1 MNSSRRRSDAARN
14 DEILL
19 DAGVDLLRHKGPD
32 RLGAL
37 ELARSAELTTGA
49 VYARYE
55 NTEEILVGLWQ
66 HRLSGAMR
74 SFIDVSMQTLRPG
87 PQRNEAQMA
96 IARALANPAG
106 LLSPAISLMI
116 ATPRVPE
123 LAEVVQPEMRRWL
136 LDLGVRD
143 EVGSVDSD
151 RRLLTVGFVV
161 GCLYFAAV
169 DLFDPEKWEV
179 IKPVAHTVLDNP
191 NPPMWPRSEHEHLL
205 DITIDTGEAVRDA
218 LVNGAAR
225 VIARG
230 GVERATTQRIA
241 RAAGLPTSALF
252 AEYRTRHALFGDV
265 ATKLLNRL
273 YRGARSDLML
283 ADAPTVSDG
292 GSIRSL
298 DDPRVDAYRSALMTQ
313 AVISNRTLL
322 APVGQEQR
330 RLRLEFH
337 LAAMH
342 DPDIRQAL
350 HAADGDANDHAT
362 RVFETTYGLDPAVV
376 RPAVEMLRILA
387 QGMMLIE
394 ECTGLGRNVDP
405 RLIFEPL
412 FEFGVRE
419 TIVRNAR

>member
-1 MNSSRRRSDAARN
+1 MATGRRRSDAARN
-14 DEILL
+14 DEVLL
-19 DAGVDLLRHKGPD
+19 DAGVDLLREKGPD

-87 PQRNEAQMA
+87 PQRNDAQMT

-106 LLSPAISLMI
+106 PLTPAISLMI
-116 ATPRVPE
+116 AAPRVPE
-123 LAEVVQPEMRRWL
+123 LAEVVQPEVRRWL

-169 DLFDPEKWEV
+169 DLFDPETWEI
-179 IKPVAHTVLDNP
+179 IKPVAHRVLDNP
-191 NPPMWPRSEHEHLL
+191 NPPTWPRSDREHLL
-205 DITIDTGEAVRDA
+205 DITIDTGEPVRDA

-252 AEYRTRHALFGDV
+252 SEYRTRHALFGDV

-273 YRGARSDLML
+273 YKGARSDLMVPSSPL
-283 ADAPTVSDG
+283 GNDDP
-292 GSIRSL
+292 SIRDR
-298 DDPRVDAYRSALMTQ
+298 DDSRVDAYRTALMTQ
-313 AVISNRTLL
+313 ALIANRTLL
-322 APVGQEQR
+322 APIGQEQR

-342 DPDIRQAL
+342 DPDIRRAL
-350 HAADGDANDHAT
+350 HVADADANTHAT
-362 RVFETTYGLDPAVV
+362 RVYESIFGLHPAVV
-376 RPAVEMLRILA
+376 RPGVEMLRILA

-394 ECTGLGRNVDP
+394 ECTGLAHNVDT

-412 FEFGVRE
+412 FDFAVDE
-419 TIVRNAR
+419 TISRNA